1 MKPDPKL
8 RFIVDA
14 HLPMA
19 LAFWLRERGYD
30 VIHTRELPEQNATED
45 NVLLR
50 LSMQEK
56 RVVISKDRDF
66 VEQILLTGRPHQL
79 RALTM
84 GNIVNRDLITLVAR
98 NWPRLEEL
106 LAKHRFVELSA
117 DHLVVH
123 F

>member
-1 MKPDPKL
+1 MEPDSKL

-19 LAFWLRERGYD
+19 LAFWLRERGHD
-30 VIHTRELPEQNATED
+30 VIHTRDLPEQNATED
-45 NVLLR
+45 SVLLR

-79 RALTM
+79 LALTM